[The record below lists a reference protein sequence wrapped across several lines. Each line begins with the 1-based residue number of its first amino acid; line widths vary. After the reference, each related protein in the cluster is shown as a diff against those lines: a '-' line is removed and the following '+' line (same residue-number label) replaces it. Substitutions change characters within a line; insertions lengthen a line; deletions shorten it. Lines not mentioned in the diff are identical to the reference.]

1 METGAM
7 SHLPSAARTNEA
19 GGDTIEGVARETS
32 VSTRPGSPSREI
44 KLFGT
49 DEPAAESRV
58 LRAGPLSAEL
68 DAGQLRYIRFAG
80 REAIRA
86 IAYIV
91 RDPTWGTYNPEIS
104 NLVVEESPERFRVR
118 YRALC
123 RDERQSI
130 EYRTTITGSADGR
143 LLFEADAT
151 PEADFHTNRTGF
163 AILHPL
169 EGVTGRPVTVRR
181 VDGSVDQTE
190 FPVLINP
197 AQPIA
202 EIRSL
207 THEIMPGV
215 RVECTMIGD
224 TFEMEDQ
231 RNWTDAS
238 YKTYVRPLA
247 LPHPYTLPA
256 GETLRQSV
264 ELSFEGAAPAV
275 PAQAEPPP
283 TTVRLGTASGSL
295 PAFGM
300 ALEPQH
306 GAAAL
311 GRQDALACLRP
322 AFVSLYLD
330 SRQSDATSALRDAAT
345 LAAALGAELS
355 LEVVVPGEPDG
366 YAGFLGDIAKLTA
379 ETGAHVSSVAV
390 SPAGDLVFIPPG
402 TVFPDTR
409 EFDAIFAAARAAF
422 PAARIGGGNFVYFTE
437 LNRKPPPATRIE
449 FVCHS
454 TSALAHAADERSV
467 TESLESLPY
476 VIRSCRHLFPDGE
489 YRLGP
494 GSIGSRVN
502 PFGSASNPNPDANR
516 ITMVRADPR
525 QRGLLGAAWHLG
537 YAARA
542 AEAGVESVILAAPVG
557 EFGLIHHP
565 DDYRQPW
572 FDEAG
577 GLFPVYHVMRGVYAA
592 SGAERIPVETSDP
605 RNLQVLAFRRER
617 GPEVWMANLSG
628 EERTVTIEGIDTG
641 GMSVATLDEASFES
655 CTARI
660 DGFDNTE
667 RPLGGGDTLR
677 LAPYAVLR
685 LRTAR

>member
-1 METGAM
+1 M
-7 SHLPSAARTNEA
+7 SIKP
-19 GGDTIEGVARETS
+19 D
-32 VSTRPGSPSREI
+32 SPSREV

-68 DAGQLRYIRFAG
+68 DTGQLRYIRFAG

-91 RDPTWGTYNPEIS
+91 RDPTWGTYNPVIS
-104 NLVVEESPERFRVR
+104 DLVVEDSTERFHVR
-118 YRALC
+118 FSAVC

-130 EYRTTITGSADGR
+130 EYETSIAGTADGR
-143 LLFEADAT
+143 LVFEVDAT
-151 PEADFHTNRTGF
+151 PETDFHTNRTGF

-169 EGVTGRPVTVRR
+169 EEVTGHPVTVER
-181 VDGSVDQTE
+181 VDGGVDETE
-190 FPVLINP
+190 FPVLIDP

-207 THEIMPGV
+207 THQVMPGV
-215 RVECTMIGD
+215 RVQCTMFGD

-256 GETLRQSV
+256 GEMLRQAV
-264 ELSFEGAAPAV
+264 ELRFEGT
-275 PAQAEPPP
+275 PPSIP
-283 TTVRLGTASGSL
+283 TRAGSATTTLRLGTASGTL

-306 GAAAL
+306 GRAAL
-311 GRQDALACLRP
+311 THREALAGLRP

-330 SRQSDATSALRDAAT
+330 SRHSDARGALHEAT
-345 LAAALGAELS
+345 ALAAAVGAKLA
-355 LEVVVPGEPDG
+355 LEIVVPGEPHE
-366 YAGFLGDIAKLTA
+366 YAGFLARIAELAA
-379 ETGAHVSSVAV
+379 EAGAEVASVAV
-390 SPAGDLVFIPPG
+390 SPAGDLVFFPPG
-402 TVFPDTR
+402 AEFPDTR
-409 EFDAIFAAARAAF
+409 EFDEGFAAARAAF
-422 PAARIGGGNFVYFTE
+422 PTAHIGGGNFVYFTE
-437 LNRKPPPATRIE
+437 LNRKPPPAARID

-454 TSALAHAADERSV
+454 TCALVHAADDRSV
-467 TESLESLPY
+467 TESLESIPY
-476 VIRSCRHLFPDGE
+476 LIQSCRHLFPNSA

-494 GSIGSRVN
+494 GSIGSRVS
-502 PFGSASNPNPDANR
+502 PFGSAPNPNPEAKR

-542 AEAGVESVILAAPVG
+542 AEGGVESVILGAPVG
-557 EFGLIHHP
+557 EFGLVHHRS
-565 DDYRQPW
+565 DYRQPW
-572 FDEAG
+572 FDEVG
-577 GLFPVYHVMRGVYAA
+577 GLFPAYHVMRGAYAA
-592 SGAERIPVETSDP
+592 SGAERIPAEISDP
-605 RNLQVLAFRRER
+605 RNIQVLAFLEER
-617 GPEVWMANLSG
+617 GPEVWIANLSG
-628 EERTVTIEGIDTG
+628 KERTVALEGFDSG
-641 GMSVATLDEASFES
+641 GMCVATLDESSFEA
-655 CTARI
+655 CAAGT
-660 DGFDNTE
+660 DGFDATE
-667 RPLGGGDTLR
+667 QPLGGSDSLR
-677 LAPYAVLR
+677 LAAYAVVR